1 MSNQQLYLAIGIP
14 GLLALINLVI
24 LLVFG
29 FRLDSRIERLDSKID
44 SKIDG
49 LRGELGAMI
58 NAVRNELGAKI
69 ESGQRDMREF
79 YATQRQHD
87 TRLEALERKVDPS

>member
-1 MSNQQLYLAIGIP
+1 MSNQQLYLAIGTP

-29 FRLDSRIERLDSKID
+29 FRLDSRIDRLDGRIERLDEKID
-44 SKIDG
+44 GKIDG
-49 LRGELGAMI
+49 L
-58 NAVRNELGAKI
+58 RNELGAKI

-79 YATQRQHD
+79 YVT
-87 TRLEALERKVDPS
+87 